1 MKTLISM
8 IESVKCCQF
17 ANIMFVAD
25 GGIPKKVING
35 NVQKVVNT
43 RVQLNYS
50 YENAVNNR
58 LAKQGNEK
66 TFVAQSLPWGSWV
79 EGQENKLIEHKGN
92 LYLRYYEYKGAEYRQ
107 MWFVDGVQA
116 DKEQFRAIMN
126 YLESK
131 KNKSASNRQA
141 ESGLTENQVK
151 PKLAK
156 VSEILM
162 LNVNGEEWKK
172 KNEYEK
178 AFN

>member
-8 IESVKCCQF
+8 IESVKGCQF

-35 NVQKVVNT
+35 NVLKVVNT

-116 DKEQFRAIMN
+116 DEEQFYAIMN

>member
-1 MKTLISM
+1 
-8 IESVKCCQF
+8 
-17 ANIMFVAD
+17 
-25 GGIPKKVING
+25 
-35 NVQKVVNT
+35 
-43 RVQLNYS
+43 
-50 YENAVNNR
+50 
-58 LAKQGNEK
+58 
-66 TFVAQSLPWGSWV
+66 
-79 EGQENKLIEHKGN
+79 
-92 LYLRYYEYKGAEYRQ
+92 

-116 DKEQFRAIMN
+116 DEEQFRAIMN

-178 AFN
+178 AFI

>member
-1 MKTLISM
+1 
-8 IESVKCCQF
+8 
-17 ANIMFVAD
+17 
-25 GGIPKKVING
+25 
-35 NVQKVVNT
+35 
-43 RVQLNYS
+43 
-50 YENAVNNR
+50 
-58 LAKQGNEK
+58 
-66 TFVAQSLPWGSWV
+66 
-79 EGQENKLIEHKGN
+79 
-92 LYLRYYEYKGAEYRQ
+92 
-107 MWFVDGVQA
+107 
-116 DKEQFRAIMN
+116 MN